1 MKNYRCKVMRLTL
14 AFCIN
19 AITLNA
25 QTTGEGKI
33 TAKVVDAITN
43 QTVPFASAI
52 VINRKTKAIV
62 KGAQTDVDG
71 NLIIIGLPIGVFS
84 FKISNVGY
92 QTMVRDSIAITD
104 AKKDINFGTIN
115 MKPSKGTALNEV
127 TITAPKSTIQMGIDK
142 KIFSVDQSLVSEG
155 GSASDLLQNVPSV
168 QTDIEGNVSLRGSS
182 GVRVLIDGKPSLI
195 AGGNVAQV
203 LQSIPASS
211 IESIELITNPSAKYD
226 AEGQSGII
234 NIVLK
239 KNKKIGLTGS
249 IALTAGSQE
258 NYNANT
264 NLSFQ
269 NSKINLYGNYS
280 YRYGNRLG
288 GGFNNIQY
296 TNLLSPSSAAFT
308 NQITDSKSLD
318 KGHNFK
324 AGIDY
329 YVSEKSILSFAGGFN
344 IRDNDRLD
352 LLTIN
357 KLDQLRNPLEL
368 SNRTNSNFGS
378 GGSYDLN
385 LDFSQKFTKPKEELT
400 FNFSFSEGDN
410 DNNQIYNTK
419 IYNVNGTPVSSFLNI
434 QNNDSY
440 GYNKNYNIQT
450 DYTLPIGQLGKIE
463 AGYRS
468 QIKFAEN
475 TQISTNSDIFTGDFV
490 NNLALSN
497 LFNNKDQVHALY
509 FNFQNQIKSFGY
521 QVGLRAEDATLD
533 TRLGT
538 YQSNGSIAYTPG
550 KVAYTRLYPSIFL
563 TEKLKGD
570 QQLQLS
576 YSRRVNRPRG
586 WDANPFL
593 DVSDPYN
600 YRQGNPNLRPED
612 VHAFELS
619 YSKYWKKVTLTSTA
633 YVRKT
638 NDVIQRV
645 RTTPAEYAGTGI
657 TVITPVNLARSIS
670 SGFELISK
678 VNVLKAWSFTGNV
691 NLYQVDVKGNSNSGI
706 LENSGFSWNANL
718 TNNFV
723 VLENI
728 TLQIKGDY
736 RAREA
741 MAQGTRNAMYGL
753 DAGGKYDF
761 KDKKSSLSLNIRDI
775 FNTRKWAMTT
785 EAGGTIVDF
794 SRRMQGTV
802 ANLTYS
808 YRFGKTDFKLKK
820 SNKSDQQQMRPDEES
835 F

>member
-1 MKNYRCKVMRLTL
+1 MKNNVRNAVLLTL
-14 AFCIN
+14 AICIN
-19 AITLNA
+19 AISGNA
-25 QTTGEGKI
+25 QTTTGEGRI
-33 TAKVVDAITN
+33 TAKVVDASNN

-52 VINRKTKAIV
+52 VIDRKTKAVV

-71 NLIIIGLPIGVFS
+71 NLVMTGLPKGVFS
-84 FKISNVGY
+84 FKVSYLGY
-92 QTMVRDSIAITD
+92 QTMVRDSISISDTN
-104 AKKDINFGTIN
+104 KEIKFGTIN

-195 AGGNVAQV
+195 AGGNVAQI

-211 IESIELITNPSAKYD
+211 IESVELITNPSAKYD

-239 KNKKIGLTGS
+239 KNKKLGLNGS
-249 IALTAGSQE
+249 VALTAGNQD

-264 NLSFQ
+264 NVSFQ

-288 GGFNNIQY
+288 GGYNNITYLDGSGLGTPTGYADQ
-296 TNLLSPSSAAFT
+296 N
-308 NQITDSKSLD
+308 TDSKSND
-318 KGHNFK
+318 KGHNLK

-329 YVSEKSILSFAGGFN
+329 YVTDKSVLSFSGGFN
-344 IRDNDRLD
+344 VRDNDRSE

-357 KLDQLRNPLEL
+357 RLYADRSPLQL
-368 SNRTNSNFGS
+368 SNRNNSNVGT

-385 LDFSQKFTKPKEELT
+385 LDYSLKFTKPKEELT

-410 DNNQIYNTK
+410 DNDQIYNTDV
-419 IYNVNGTPVSSFLNI
+419 YNINGLPVTSYLNI
-434 QNNDSY
+434 QNNDNL

-450 DYTLPIGQLGKIE
+450 DYTLPLGQFGKIE

-468 QIKFAEN
+468 QIRFSESN
-475 TQISTNSDIFTGDFV
+475 QIAKNSDVFTGEYIT
-490 NNLALSN
+490 NLALSN
-497 LFNNKDQVHALY
+497 LFNSKDQVHAVY
-509 FNFQNQIKSFGY
+509 FNYQNQIKNFGY
-521 QVGLRAEDATLD
+521 QIGLRGEDATLD

-538 YQSNGSIAYTPG
+538 YQPDGSIVYTPG
-550 KVAYTRLYPSIFL
+550 KVAYTRIYPSVFL
-563 TEKLKGD
+563 TEKFKGD
-570 QQLQLS
+570 QQVQLS

-586 WDANPFL
+586 WDTNPFL
-593 DVSDPYN
+593 DVSDPLN
-600 YRQGNPNLRPED
+600 YRQGNPNLQPED

-619 YSKYWKKVTLTSTA
+619 YSKFWKAVTFTSSA
-633 YVRKT
+633 YLRQT

-645 RTTPAEYAGTGI
+645 RTDPNDEGI
-657 TVITPVNLARSIS
+657 TITTPQNLTKSIN
-670 SGFELISK
+670 SGLELIGR
-678 VNVLKAWSFTGNV
+678 VDVVKAWNFTGNV
-691 NLYQVDVKGNSNSGI
+691 NLYQSKIEGVPAFGVV
-706 LENSGFSWNANL
+706 ENSGFSWNANV

-723 VLENI
+723 LPYSI
-728 TLQIKGDY
+728 TLQIRAEY
-736 RAREA
+736 RAAEV
-741 MAQGTRNAMYGL
+741 MAQGTRNANFGM
-753 DAGGKYDF
+753 DAGAKYDF
-761 KDKKSSLSLNIRDI
+761 KDKKSSLSLNVRDV
-775 FNTRKWAMTT
+775 FNSRRWTMTT
-785 EAGGTIVDF
+785 NTNTTIVDF
-794 SRRMQGTV
+794 SRRMQGTM

-808 YRFGKTDFKLKK
+808 YRFGKTLFNNTKK
-820 SNKSDQQQMRPDEES
+820 KPAQQENRSDEES